1 MPMSMKMFFEKNTT
15 PIVYKQ
21 GSGYSVKSTPK
32 TTRQWFG
39 NSMIG
44 RIAGLKSGCGAC
56 GK

>member
-1 MPMSMKMFFEKNTT
+1 MPMSMKMFFEKSTT